1 MNPDLIKR
9 QKHSSRPR
17 PKKFD
22 EGKHRK
28 IIDKLHNRM
37 LGSELEKAC
46 DEIALDILTN
56 YEGFE
61 WVEKGPDFRGTPF
74 DFFGLKNGAP
84 YIIELKASLKSFNA
98 PGETQKW
105 RMQELLKRI
114 EYLNIALLQLKLNK
128 AEYRIFYDEEMEIL
142 FKGTKAPLDPIERW
156 IRERFG

>member
-1 MNPDLIKR
+1 MVGNKR
-9 QKHSSRPR
+9 KRRSSRPR

-22 EGKHRK
+22 ESKHRK
-28 IIDKLHNRM
+28 IIDKLHDRM

-114 EYLNIALLQLKLNK
+114 EYLNIALLQLKLSK

-142 FKGTKAPLDPIERW
+142 FKGTKAPLDPIEEW
-156 IRERFG
+156 IRERLG